1 VKSQYFSSFE
11 IIRKRLLLLPMNLL
25 LVSFILLF
33 FFKGKGDWK
42 KKNKYFWQNFRK
54 NQKGIMRQ
62 TSKGTVRQPADSRSF

>member
-33 FFKGKGDWK
+33 FLKEKEIGRRKISISGRTSERTK
-42 KKNKYFWQNFRK
+42 KE
-54 NQKGIMRQ
+54 
-62 TSKGTVRQPADSRSF
+62 